1 MTSTHDPGASPR
13 ATSFL
18 ICPRCGLSIRPRS
31 RWLAIEH
38 CPRCLARA
46 RVAVSLFRSPLPPA
60 ELYGAGSA
68 PTFMLGRGTPKFQ
81 RAARRRRS
89 TR

>member
-18 ICPRCGLSIRPRS
+18 ICPRCGRSIRPRS

-46 RVAVSLFRSPLPPA
+46 RVAVSLFRSPLSPA
-60 ELYGAGSA
+60 ELYNAGSEPSADGQGAGTTQRSA
-68 PTFMLGRGTPKFQ
+68 R
-81 RAARRRRS
+81 
-89 TR
+89 